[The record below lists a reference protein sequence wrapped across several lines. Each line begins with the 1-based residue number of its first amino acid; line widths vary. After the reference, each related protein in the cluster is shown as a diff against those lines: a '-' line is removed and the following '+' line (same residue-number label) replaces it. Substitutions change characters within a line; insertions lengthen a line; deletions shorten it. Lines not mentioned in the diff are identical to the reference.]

1 MGPKRLPSFDYPTPC
16 KQMNY
21 WVALLLLYLVLG
33 LMLLMNHT
41 HVPLLFIS
49 VGFIMI
55 HDKII
60 LFNWNME
67 RPHET
72 TVQP

>member
-1 MGPKRLPSFDYPTPC
+1 MRPNRLPSFVYPTPC

-21 WVALLLLYLVLG
+21 WVLLLLLYLFFG
-33 LMLLMNHT
+33 LILLMNHA
-41 HVPLLFIS
+41 HVPLLFITID
-49 VGFIMI
+49 FIMI

-60 LFNWNME
+60 LFNWNMK
-67 RPHET
+67 RPSET